1 MTQTQAAPASQPG
14 TGGDSQGKGVHG
26 VIVTESYLNLHFSP
40 ETGASK
46 ADHLGYLFGDFSDR
60 DQLAQS
66 PDRIVEMMDK
76 IGIRR
81 AQVNVPGLDE
91 LAVFRPALE
100 QHPTRFAVSLR
111 VDPHRGRPLMKEIE
125 AVHRDLKGLLTSVSV
140 VPFTYQPRTP
150 ANHAHYYSLYTKCA
164 DLGLPVNINVGIP
177 GPRQPG
183 EVQNPI
189 YLDEVCYDFPDL
201 TIVMRHGGDPWADV
215 CAKLLLKWPNLYYC
229 TDAWAPRHY
238 RPEILDFANR
248 RNPNKVMYGG
258 YFPALSYER
267 LFSELEQLP
276 LRDHVW
282 EPFLSGNAQ
291 RVYGQ

>member
-1 MTQTQAAPASQPG
+1 MSLGQAASVPQTQFDRGSG
-14 TGGDSQGKGVHG
+14 SKGVHG
-26 VIVTESYLNLHFSP
+26 ILVTESYLNLHFSP
-40 ETGASK
+40 DTGASK
-46 ADHLGYLFGDFSDR
+46 AEHLGYLFGDFSDR
-60 DQLAQS
+60 DQLASS
-66 PDRIVEMMDK
+66 PDRVIEMMDE

-81 AQVNVPGLDE
+81 AQVNVPSMED
-91 LAVFRPALE
+91 LATFRPTLE
-100 QHPTRFAVSLR
+100 KNPTRFAVSLR
-111 VDPHRGRPLMKEIE
+111 VDPHRGRPLLKEIE
-125 AVHRDLKGLLTSVSV
+125 SVQRDLRSLLTSVSM

-150 ANHAHYYSLYTKCA
+150 PNHARYYSLYTKCA

-229 TDAWAPRHY
+229 TDAWAPSHY

-282 EPFLSGNAQ
+282 EPFLSGNAT
-291 RVYGQ
+291 RVYGL